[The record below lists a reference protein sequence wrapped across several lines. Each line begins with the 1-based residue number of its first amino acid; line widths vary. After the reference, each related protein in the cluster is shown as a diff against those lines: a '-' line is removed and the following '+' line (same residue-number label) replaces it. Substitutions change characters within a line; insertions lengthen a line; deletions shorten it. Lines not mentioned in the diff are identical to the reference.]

1 VIIIVLDGF
10 AIVIFVATL
19 RGGKSI
25 QAGLGG
31 GKENVRAHN
40 QLGEEGPL
48 YT

>member
-1 VIIIVLDGF
+1 MIVLEGF
-10 AIVIFVATL
+10 AIMILVTTL

-31 GKENVRAHN
+31 EKENVRART
-40 QLGEEGPL
+40 QLEKEGPL